1 MTSERGLLLT
11 PSGPDVARFGVGFLP
26 LELEELACEF
36 TEEEFPSERRG
47 GDHRFCLLLL
57 LDLAGQG
64 VGKGKILEI
73 LVFGDE
79 RRGRTSRQSLGVL
92 EEELD
97 EEEED

>member
-47 GDHRFCLLLL
+47 GDHRFRLLLL

-64 VGKGKILEI
+64 VGKGKSLEI
-73 LVFGDE
+73 LVFG
-79 RRGRTSRQSLGVL
+79 RRTSRQSLGVL

-97 EEEED
+97 EEEEEEDC